1 MRRVVRLV
9 AVALAL
15 LVAAAACGDA
25 DEPEDEEAQDA
36 VAPAT
41 IAFLRAVPGAAPT
54 EPAFI
59 AELASAGYRKG
70 KNLTVLAEDPNEG
83 YADAEAAKEAVRGWV
98 EDGAT
103 LIVAF
108 STTGAKAAAEAAPD
122 TNVLFLSNDPKAAG
136 LVENESEPEG
146 RLTGVTFR
154 VPADRTLSLAQRAT
168 GATRI
173 GLAYPP
179 TDPAA
184 GSNLDA
190 LQEAASKLGIE
201 LLLAEFGDA
210 SGVDAAIASLATQ
223 GAKAL
228 VVSTSP
234 IAARSYDAIAAAAN
248 THRLP
253 AIANTSIVEFSVVS
267 LFPDSDEVGRQLAR
281 QASRLLGGASPS
293 AVPVE
298 DPRRFKVTI
307 NTKVAASLGIAVPD
321 DVLQEAHRVIQ

>member
-1 MRRVVRLV
+1 MRRLAGVL
-9 AVALAL
+9 AIALAFTITT
-15 LVAAAACGDA
+15 ACGGSDDA
-25 DEPEDEEAQDA
+25 SEGETQDTA
-36 VAPAT
+36 APVT

-59 AELASAGYRKG
+59 AELANAGYRKG
-70 KNLTVLAEDPNEG
+70 ENLTILAEDPSEG

-98 EDGAT
+98 DDGAT

-154 VPADRTLSLAQRAT
+154 VPADRTLSLAQRVT
-168 GATRI
+168 GATRV
-173 GLAYPP
+173 GLAFPP
-179 TDPAA
+179 NDPAA
-184 GSNLDA
+184 GSNRDA
-190 LQEAASKLGIE
+190 LQAAATKLGID
-201 LLLAEFGDA
+201 LVLAEFTDPA
-210 SGVDAAIASLATQ
+210 GVEGAIASLAEQ
-223 GAKAL
+223 GAEAL
-228 VVSTSP
+228 IVSTSP
-234 IAARSYDAIAAAAN
+234 IAARSHEAIAAAA
-248 THRLP
+248 TRHRLP
-253 AIANTSIVEFSVVS
+253 AIANTSIVEFSVLS

-281 QASRLLGGASPS
+281 QAARLFGGASPS

-298 DPRRFKVTI
+298 DPRRFTVTI
-307 NTKVAASLGIAVPD
+307 NTKVAADLGITVPE